1 MNNLTTETILCKLVL
16 GKQYCLVVIDAF
28 TKFVWTET
36 LATKES
42 KGVCE
47 SLLKIFKPGEI
58 EILQADNGGE
68 FTSEQFEKVFFHLLI
83 FDN

>member
-42 KGVCE
+42 KG
-47 SLLKIFKPGEI
+47 SLRK
-58 EILQADNGGE
+58 
-68 FTSEQFEKVFFHLLI
+68 FTQNI
-83 FDN
+83 QTWRN